1 MGGVPVTVTFDPLD
15 EVQLADPLPAYRELR
30 RNDPAQRIEVGG
42 GTWVVS
48 RYEDVRRLIRDIGGL
63 MRPPGA
69 ESPPEFAGGPAE
81 RIHRSMMVLNDPP
94 VHTRLR
100 KLSEK
105 ALTRGAVERLRADVE
120 SAVGTCLDGILER
133 ARSGAESDAV
143 TDLAF
148 EVPLRVI
155 CGMLGI
161 PEADRASMLEW
172 TPDFFRIFVPSA
184 NDAEGIAACHRACQ
198 NFIDYIGE
206 QIEYRRRTPG
216 EDIFSALVRAEDAG
230 DRLNHEE
237 LVATVLSLLTGG
249 FDTTMGMIGAG
260 VYGLARDP
268 AQLARLNADPSATAR
283 TAVEEF
289 VRWESP
295 VAVTYRHFTHDVEVA
310 GVRIPAG
317 DPIWLLLLSANHDE
331 SRFDDPDAIDVTRSP
346 NNHIAFGGAQHFCIG
361 NQLARL
367 EGEAV
372 FREIGRR
379 IGSIELTGDAPRR
392 ANFQFRSFLTLPVKV
407 EPR

>member
-1 MGGVPVTVTFDPLD
+1 MTVRFDPLD
-15 EVQLADPLPAYRELR
+15 EAQLADPFPTYRALR
-30 RNDPAQRIEVGG
+30 EHDPAQRIDVGG

-48 RYEDVRRLIRDIGGL
+48 RYDDVRPLIRDVEGL

-81 RIHRSMMVLNDPP
+81 RIHRSLMVLNDAP

-105 ALTRGAVERLRADVE
+105 ALTRGAVERLRADV
-120 SAVGTCLDGILER
+120 
-133 ARSGAESDAV
+133 DAV
-143 TDLAF
+143 VDECLGKMLEQGDADAVSDLAF

-184 NDAEGIAACHRACQ
+184 NDADGIAACHRACQ
-198 NFIDYIGE
+198 NFIDYLGE

-216 EDIFSALVRAEDAG
+216 DDIFSALVRAEDAG
-230 DRLNHEE
+230 DRLDRDE

-260 VYGLARDP
+260 VYGLARAP
-268 AQLARLNADPSATAR
+268 EQLALLNADPSGRAR
-283 TAVEEF
+283 TAVDEF

-295 VAVTYRHFTHDVEVA
+295 VAVTYRHFTHDVPVA
-310 GVRIPAG
+310 DVVIPAG

-331 SRFDDPDAIDVTRSP
+331 ARFEDPDAIDVTRSP

-367 EGEAV
+367 EGEVV

-379 IGSIELTGDAPRR
+379 IGSIELTGEAPRR
-392 ANFQFRSFLTLPVKV
+392 PNFQFRSFLTLPVKIGA
-407 EPR
+407 R